1 MLPPIDEILQAVG
14 YGLVVPAAV
23 AVIGLLLTLWLGRGE
38 PLGVGAGLAA
48 GFVALAASQQ
58 DWALLRPKE
67 SWDWLPALCLLA
79 VVAGTAEQLVKG
91 PVVVRWVGR
100 VVVAVLSA
108 VLLIRAQSGREPQPL
123 EPYWYAALA
132 LAVLVLWEILDQ
144 AVRRVPGGII
154 PALLALTA
162 FAAAA
167 MGEQVGFLTLAQ
179 LGGVIAAALAG
190 WALVAWWKPQPGVC
204 RAGVAVLAVLLP
216 AVLFVAWFN
225 KSTETPP
232 LSFLLL
238 LGAPFFLGV
247 TSQLPLSKSV
257 WNRNVFLGAVTSGA
271 LAAALLLAA
280 HA

>member
-14 YGLVVPAAV
+14 YGLLVPAAV
-23 AVIGLLLTLWLGRGE
+23 AVVGLLLTQWLGRGE

-48 GFVALAASQQ
+48 GFVALAASQG
-58 DWALLRPKE
+58 DWAFLRPQE
-67 SWDWLPALCLLA
+67 SWHWLPALGLLA
-79 VVAGTAEQLVKG
+79 VIAGTAEQLGKW
-91 PVVVRWVGR
+91 PVTVRYAGR
-100 VVVAVLSA
+100 AAVAALTA
-108 VLLIRAQSGREPQPL
+108 VILIRAQAGREPQPPG
-123 EPYWYAALA
+123 PYWYGGVA
-132 LAVLVLWEILDQ
+132 LAVLALWEILDL
-144 AVRRVPGGII
+144 AVRRLPGGAV

-179 LGGVIAAALAG
+179 LGGVVAAALAG

-204 RAGVAVLAVLLP
+204 LAGVPVLAILLP

-225 KSTETPP
+225 KSNEAPP

-238 LGAPFFLGV
+238 LAAPFFLGV
-247 TSQLPLSKSV
+247 TSQLPFGKSV
-257 WNRNVFLGAVTSGA
+257 WNRNVILGAVTSGA